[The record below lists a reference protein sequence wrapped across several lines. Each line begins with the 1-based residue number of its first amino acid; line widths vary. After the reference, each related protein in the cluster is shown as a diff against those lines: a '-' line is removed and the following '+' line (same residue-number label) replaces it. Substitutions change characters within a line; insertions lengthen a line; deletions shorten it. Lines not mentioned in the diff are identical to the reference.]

1 MAKETSLLT
10 FIAGGIIG
18 AAAVYLSC
26 TENGKRIVK
35 DGLTRLDDFMDK
47 LSDATRTTEQ
57 PEAES
62 PDNQ

>member
-26 TENGKRIVK
+26 TENGKRILK
-35 DGLTRLDDFMDK
+35 DGMTHLDDLLGK
-47 LSDATRTTEQ
+47 LSDAAKANEQ
-57 PEAES
+57 PETEGT
-62 PDNQ
+62 DNQ